1 MVEVGIFQI
10 TGNSFDPFAE
20 ATDRDAPGAKE
31 YVHIRIQQR
40 NGKKSL
46 TTVQGLRK
54 EFSYEKILKDL
65 KKEFCCNGNVVHDKE
80 LGKIIQLQ
88 GDQRKNVSHFLI
100 QAGLVRKDQ
109 IKIHGF

>member
-1 MVEVGIFQI
+1 MVEIDFQI
-10 TGNSFDPFAE
+10 PPPYDPFA
-20 ATDRDAPGAKE
+20 DDSAPGKE

-46 TTVQGLRK
+46 TTVQGLKK
-54 EFSYEKILKDL
+54 ELSYEKILKDL
-65 KKEFCCNGNVVHDKE
+65 KKEFCCNGNVVQDKE

-88 GDQRKNVSHFLI
+88 GDQRKNVSHFL
-100 QAGLVRKDQ
+100 VRTGIVKKEQ